1 MKPNNNN
8 NNFYFKN
15 GKVRGQ
21 DVKYGISA
29 TIQQKKNK

>member
-1 MKPNNNN
+1 MNRKMKPNNN

-29 TIQQKKNK
+29 TAVF